1 MVIPGKAPHPWQSG
15 NCCYGPGMNLDLAK
29 KMLDAGQKEAQ
40 KQGVPMAMA
49 ISDSG
54 GNLIAFNRMDNTM
67 LVSNQI
73 AMDKAYTAVFGKLPT
88 GAFSGAYHDR
98 ELVPLFFHE
107 RWITFNGGYPLI
119 KEGILMGGLGVSGG
133 RIEDNYVAK
142 AILKAGGFDFSAA
155 DALIKEYEDSLK
167 KQTPKKTKSKKK

>member
-1 MVIPGKAPHPWQSG
+1 MVIPGKAPQPWQAG
-15 NCCYGPGMNLDLAK
+15 NCCYGPGLNLDLAK

-54 GNLIAFNRMDNTM
+54 GNLLAFNRMDNTM

-73 AMDKAYTAVFGKLPT
+73 SMDKAYTAVFGKLPS

-119 KEGILMGGLGVSGG
+119 KDGILMGGLGVSGG
-133 RIEDNYVAK
+133 RIEDIFVAR
-142 AILKAGGFDFSAA
+142 AMLKAGEFDFSAA
-155 DALIKEYEDSLK
+155 DTVIKEYEAGLK
-167 KQTPKKTKSKKK
+167 KELPKKAKPKK